1 MTTPATVP
9 PLRIL
14 VVDDE
19 PAMVGAVA
27 ALVGS
32 DGHRVIAAYDG
43 HEALLR
49 FDGDR
54 PDLVLLDLAMPQM
67 DGLQVARA
75 MRARAATPIIVI
87 SGESD
92 ERTKVQALDE
102 GADDYVTKPFGKQEL
117 LARIRA
123 VWRRQ
128 SAHAALGGSVGA
140 EAPII
145 VDRERH
151 EIRFAGA
158 PLPLTRVE
166 FELLAAIVE
175 ARGTLVS
182 HSRLLQAGWPD
193 ENDPDPLWPKPH
205 LARLRA
211 KLRAAGA
218 PLPVSVRGVGYRI
231 DAVAPS

>member
-1 MTTPATVP
+1 MTGPPAVP

-32 DGHRVIAAYDG
+32 EGHRVIAAYDG
-43 HEALLR
+43 PEALNR

-54 PDLVLLDLAMPQM
+54 PDLVLLDLAMPHM
-67 DGLQVARA
+67 DGLAVARA
-75 MRARAATPIIVI
+75 IRSRAPTPIIVV
-87 SGESD
+87 SGEGD

-123 VWRRQ
+123 VWRRHR
-128 SAHAALGGSVGA
+128 SDAAAA
-140 EAPII
+140 EASESPLA

-151 EIRFAGA
+151 EIRFSGA

-166 FELLAAIVE
+166 YELLAAIVE
-175 ARGTLVS
+175 ARGKLVP
-182 HSRLLQAGWPD
+182 HRDLLRAGWPD
-193 ENDPDPLWPKPH
+193 EHDPDPLWPKPH

-231 DAVAPS
+231 E

>member
-1 MTTPATVP
+1 VSLAAPVP

-32 DGHRVIAAYDG
+32 EGHRVIAAYDG
-43 HEALLR
+43 PEALSR
-49 FDGDR
+49 FDGDQ
-54 PDLVLLDLAMPQM
+54 PDLVLLDLAMPRM
-67 DGLQVARA
+67 DGLAVARA
-75 MRARAATPIIVI
+75 LRARATTPIIVV
-87 SGESD
+87 SGEGD

-123 VWRRQ
+123 VWRRHR
-128 SAHAALGGSVGA
+128 SAGVAGVAGASDAALV
-140 EAPII
+140 

-151 EIRFAGA
+151 EIRFADTV
-158 PLPLTRVE
+158 LPLTRVE
-166 FELLAAIVE
+166 FELLGAIVE
-175 ARGTLVS
+175 GHGKLVT
-182 HSRLLQAGWPD
+182 HAVLLQAGWPD
-193 ENDPDPLWPKPH
+193 ERDPDPLWPKPH

-211 KLRAAGA
+211 KLRDAGA
-218 PLPVSVRGVGYRI
+218 PIPVSVRGVGYRI
-231 DAVAPS
+231 GA

>member
-1 MTTPATVP
+1 MDA

-32 DGHRVIAAYDG
+32 EGHRVIAAYDG
-43 HEALLR
+43 PEALSR
-49 FDGDR
+49 FDGDQ
-54 PDLVLLDLAMPQM
+54 PDLVLLDLAMPRM
-67 DGLQVARA
+67 DGLAVARA
-75 MRARAATPIIVI
+75 LRARATTPIIVV
-87 SGESD
+87 SGEGD

-123 VWRRQ
+123 VWRRHR
-128 SAHAALGGSVGA
+128 SAGVAGASDAALV
-140 EAPII
+140 

-151 EIRFAGA
+151 EIRFADTV
-158 PLPLTRVE
+158 LPLTRVE
-166 FELLAAIVE
+166 FELLGAIVE
-175 ARGTLVS
+175 GHGKLVT
-182 HSRLLQAGWPD
+182 HAALLQAGWPD
-193 ENDPDPLWPKPH
+193 ERDPDPLWPKPH
-205 LARLRA
+205 LARLRT

-231 DAVAPS
+231 GA

>member
-1 MTTPATVP
+1 MSLVAPVP

-43 HEALLR
+43 PEALNR
-49 FDGDR
+49 FDGER

-67 DGLQVARA
+67 DGLAVARA
-75 MRARAATPIIVI
+75 LRARAATPIIVV
-87 SGESD
+87 SGEGD

-123 VWRRQ
+123 VWRRHRADAVA
-128 SAHAALGGSVGA
+128 SDAAAGDGSPLA
-140 EAPII
+140 

-151 EIRFAGA
+151 EIRFEGA
-158 PLPLTRVE
+158 ALPLTRVE
-166 FELLAAIVE
+166 FELLGAIIE
-175 ARGTLVS
+175 GHGKLVT
-182 HSRLLQAGWPD
+182 HRQLLRAGWPD
-193 ENDPDPLWPKPH
+193 EHDPDPLWPKPH
-205 LARLRA
+205 LARLRT
-211 KLRAAGA
+211 KLRAVGA
-218 PLPVSVRGVGYRI
+218 PLPISVRGVGYRLE
-231 DAVAPS
+231 

>member
-1 MTTPATVP
+1 MSVATPVP

-43 HEALLR
+43 PEALTR

-54 PDLVLLDLAMPQM
+54 PDLVLLDLAMPHM
-67 DGLQVARA
+67 DGLAVARA
-75 MRARAATPIIVI
+75 LRSRAQTPIIVV
-87 SGESD
+87 SGEGD

-123 VWRRQ
+123 VWRRHRAVAVA
-128 SAHAALGGSVGA
+128 SHAAAGDDSPLA
-140 EAPII
+140 
-145 VDRERH
+145 VDRARH
-151 EIRFAGA
+151 EIRFQGA
-158 PLPLTRVE
+158 ALPLTRVE
-166 FELLAAIVE
+166 FELLAAILE
-175 ARGTLVS
+175 GHGTLVT
-182 HSRLLQAGWPD
+182 HRQLLRAGWPD
-193 ENDPDPLWPKPH
+193 EADPDPLWPKPH

-211 KLRAAGA
+211 KLRAVGA
-218 PLPVSVRGVGYRI
+218 PLPVSVRGVGYR
-231 DAVAPS
+231 VGG

>member
-1 MTTPATVP
+1 MSGPLAVP

-43 HEALLR
+43 REALAR
-49 FDGDR
+49 VDDDR
-54 PDLVLLDLAMPQM
+54 PDLVLLDLAMPHM
-67 DGLQVARA
+67 DGLAVARA
-75 MRARAATPIIVI
+75 IRGRAPTPIIVV
-87 SGESD
+87 SGEGD

-102 GADDYVTKPFGKQEL
+102 GADDYVTKPFGRQEL

-123 VWRRQ
+123 VWRRHR
-128 SAHAALGGSVGA
+128 SERGAVADGAAPLV
-140 EAPII
+140 

-151 EIRFAGA
+151 EIRFSGA
-158 PLPLTRVE
+158 ALPLTRVE
-166 FELLAAIVE
+166 YELLATIVE
-175 ARGTLVS
+175 ARGTVVL
-182 HSRLLQAGWPD
+182 HRDLLRAGWPD
-193 ENDPDPLWPKPH
+193 EVDPDPLWPKPH

-218 PLPVSVRGVGYRI
+218 PLPVSVRGVGYRLG
-231 DAVAPS
+231 

>member
-1 MTTPATVP
+1 MTGPLSVP

-43 HEALLR
+43 AEALSR

-54 PDLVLLDLAMPQM
+54 PDLVLLDLAMPHM
-67 DGLQVARA
+67 DGLAVARA
-75 MRARAATPIIVI
+75 LRARAQTPIIVV

-92 ERTKVQALDE
+92 ERTKVQALDA

-123 VWRRQ
+123 VWRRHR
-128 SAHAALGGSVGA
+128 SDVAVPDTDGSPLA
-140 EAPII
+140 

-151 EIRFAGA
+151 EIRFSNAA
-158 PLPLTRVE
+158 LPLTRVE
-166 FELLAAIVE
+166 YELLAAIVE
-175 ARGTLVS
+175 ARGKLVL
-182 HSRLLQAGWPD
+182 HQDLLRAGWP
-193 ENDPDPLWPKPH
+193 EEHDPDPLWPKPH

-211 KLRAAGA
+211 KLRVVGA
-218 PLPVSVRGVGYRI
+218 PVPISVRGVGYRI
-231 DAVAPS
+231 A

>member
-1 MTTPATVP
+1 VTLAAPVP

-32 DGHRVIAAYDG
+32 EGHRVIAAYDG
-43 HEALLR
+43 PEALSR

-54 PDLVLLDLAMPQM
+54 PDLVLLDLAMPRM
-67 DGLQVARA
+67 DGLAVARA
-75 MRARAATPIIVI
+75 LRARAATPIIVV
-87 SGESD
+87 SGEGD

-123 VWRRQ
+123 VWRRHR
-128 SAHAALGGSVGA
+128 SAGVAGGSDAALV
-140 EAPII
+140 

-151 EIRFAGA
+151 EIRFADTV
-158 PLPLTRVE
+158 LPLTRVE
-166 FELLAAIVE
+166 FELLGAIIDGHGKLVTHAA
-175 ARGTLVS
+175 
-182 HSRLLQAGWPD
+182 LLQAGWPD
-193 ENDPDPLWPKPH
+193 ERDPDPLWPKPH

-211 KLRAAGA
+211 KLRDAGA
-218 PLPVSVRGVGYRI
+218 PIPVSVRGVGYRI
-231 DAVAPS
+231 GA